1 MHSNMSIIP
10 SSYTTTAVRMPKRSK
25 KHVLFNVPPTS
36 SSASPQEPRTA
47 FRVPP
52 LTPHPNASVSN
63 KIFFYPAIF
72 SPSECRLVEETESEA
87 KHESDTGD
95 KAASTCTDV
104 EGGAELKMTA
114 GLAYV
119 LESTAKIDGRNGS
132 DESGFEAGIELETK
146 REQELNS
153 SYTESSGFE
162 SEPGSS
168 PLQYQFPLL
177 APVAPLEASDLANRI
192 PEYPYSSP
200 RTTLNGIFSA
210 AKRAALEHYAE
221 NTDTF
226 TNPDGSRC
234 PLVYPWMTELVT
246 DKIEAAKSRMLKEIK
261 TVTRKPIYSND
272 KKNISQSAGTQ
283 PWLCGKMR
291 REAMRAAEEGFKEI
305 DQREGLF
312 SPEGGIIINSIA
324 NGKTPSSRPPFSFSF
339 AGTHMT
345 HLSSTTFPCL
355 CKEGLAN
362 RVGARVIART
372 MTALAKPIAQRNND
386 ELLSSPS
393 QYRKTVHEDCLAMLS
408 ILVAEAM
415 SSALRDISG
424 TEDEDGSRTTCGWFD
439 MVHVRPWMLETVW
452 QKAKQAV
459 EDAEKGLP
467 SDPFP
472 I

>member
-1 MHSNMSIIP
+1 MPYKLQAFRCRQLLLRYFQSIVFRIKLYFKSMHPDMSIIP
-10 SSYTTTAVRMPKRSK
+10 SSYSTTAVKMPQCSK
-25 KHVLFNVPPTS
+25 KRVLFLSVPPIS
-36 SSASPQEPRTA
+36 SSTSPREPRTA

-114 GLAYV
+114 GLASV
-119 LESTAKIDGRNGS
+119 LESTAEFDGRNES
-132 DESGFEAGIELETK
+132 DEFGLEAGIELETR
-146 REQELNS
+146 REQELDS
-153 SYTESSGFE
+153 SYTESSGSE
-162 SEPGSS
+162 SEPGNS

-177 APVAPLEASDLANRI
+177 ATIAPLEASDLANRI

-200 RTTLNGIFSA
+200 RTTLDGIFSA
-210 AKRAALEHYAE
+210 AKRAALGHYAE

-226 TNPDGSRC
+226 TNPDGSHC
-234 PLVYPWMTELVT
+234 PLVYPWMTELIA

-261 TVTRKPIYSND
+261 TVTRKPIYRND
-272 KKNISQSAGTQ
+272 KKDIFQSAGVQ

-291 REAMRAAEEGFKEI
+291 REATRAAEEGFKEI

-312 SPEGGIIINSIA
+312 SPEDGIVINSITS
-324 NGKTPSSRPPFSFSF
+324 GKTPSSRPPFSFSY
-339 AGTHMT
+339 AGTHMA

-372 MTALAKPIAQRNND
+372 MTALAKPIAQRN
-386 ELLSSPS
+386 SWP
-393 QYRKTVHEDCLAMLS
+393 R
-408 ILVAEAM
+408 
-415 SSALRDISG
+415 
-424 TEDEDGSRTTCGWFD
+424 
-439 MVHVRPWMLETVW
+439 
-452 QKAKQAV
+452 
-459 EDAEKGLP
+459 
-467 SDPFP
+467 
-472 I
+472 